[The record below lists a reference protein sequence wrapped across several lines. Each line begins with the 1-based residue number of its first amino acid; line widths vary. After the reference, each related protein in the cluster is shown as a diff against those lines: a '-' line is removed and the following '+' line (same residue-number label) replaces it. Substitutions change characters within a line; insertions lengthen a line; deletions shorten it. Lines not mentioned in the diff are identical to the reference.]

1 MMTTNPKKDFY
12 QYGREPASHKR
23 PKRVADLIK
32 NEIAMLLLHKV
43 KDPRLVNVAIVSAE
57 VTRDLRK
64 AIIYYSV
71 LGDEEKTKKAAA
83 GLARAA
89 DEDSGAVAHGAGHAD
104 LRCDGRDDVRHAHD
118 DGDGGHAQ
126 DGPAHE
132 THLLIMRR
140 TYTAKKFKGIDHA
153 TTCCSRSDLTVPA
166 HRLRTGQRRSR
177 QVAGSQP
184 NRTNRIAG

>member
-1 MMTTNPKKDFY
+1 MMTVNPKKEFY
-12 QYGREPASHKR
+12 KYGREPVSHKR

-83 GLARAA
+83 GLARAKGFMR
-89 DEDSGAVAHGAGHAD
+89 S
-104 LRCDGRDDVRHAHD
+104 
-118 DGDGGHAQ
+118 
-126 DGPAHE
+126 
-132 THLLIMRR
+132 HLAKELGMR
-140 TYTAKKFKGIDHA
+140 A
-153 TTCCSRSDLTVPA
+153 TR
-166 HRLRTGQRRSR
+166 
-177 QVAGSQP
+177 
-184 NRTNRIAG
+184 

>member
-43 KDPRLVNVAIVSAE
+43 KDPRLLNVAIVSAE

-71 LGDEEKTKKAAA
+71 LGDEEKIKKAAD
-83 GLARAA
+83 GLARAKGFMRSHLA
-89 DEDSGAVAHGAGHAD
+89 KELGMRATPELVFKLDLSMVHQQRMEELFKEINSSAESSEKDS
-104 LRCDGRDDVRHAHD
+104 
-118 DGDGGHAQ
+118 
-126 DGPAHE
+126 
-132 THLLIMRR
+132 
-140 TYTAKKFKGIDHA
+140 
-153 TTCCSRSDLTVPA
+153 
-166 HRLRTGQRRSR
+166 
-177 QVAGSQP
+177 
-184 NRTNRIAG
+184 